1 MSDLQSIQ
9 LHTSPVRT
17 GEPLRGDLVLST
29 ATPGLERVRRV
40 MVRLRGTLEY
50 EDEGQKHREELPGPE
65 FIKDRPLHGELRIPF
80 DLSLPR
86 DVPPSYQGKD
96 VRISW
101 ELVASLHGEDGMA
114 LMRWSQPLSLAPG
127 RTTRPPQWLTPR
139 APRGSSLMAAS
150 TWGCLLFPALWCFCL
165 PIGVLFDDLLDS
177 GTKHSAGERVVG
189 ILFCLVT
196 IAAGVGLTRWIIG
209 KARTVS
215 KFKAAS
221 LLPLAEHFPLG
232 GTARLRVFLELTKA
246 FTVRGAHIE
255 LIAYEGIRKTRSE
268 SPVPVQLPAHLA
280 KGWHQFDVELPIP
293 RDFPPTFRTH
303 LTALCT
309 LTLRFEGFEDM
320 PLHASIRIAPEEL
333 EAAV

>member
-1 MSDLQSIQ
+1 MTDPQPIQ
-9 LHTSPVRT
+9 LHTSPVRIGT
-17 GEPLRGDLVLST
+17 QLQGELVLDA

-40 MVRLRGTLEY
+40 EIRVRGTFEY
-50 EDEGQKHREELPGPE
+50 DDEGTKRREELPGPE
-65 FIKDRPLHGELRIPF
+65 SSKDRPLRGELRIPF

-86 DVPPSYQGKD
+86 DAPPSHQGKD

-101 ELVASLHGEDGMA
+101 EVVASLHGEDGTE
-114 LMRWSQPLSLAPG
+114 LMRWNRPFPLEPT

-165 PIGVLFDDLLDS
+165 PMGVLFDDLLDS
-177 GTKHSAGERVVG
+177 RTGHSAGERVVG

-196 IAAGVGLTRWIIG
+196 IAAGVVVSRWVIG

-221 LLPLAEHFPLG
+221 LLPLAENFPLG
-232 GTARLRVFLELTKA
+232 GSARLRVFLELTKG
-246 FTVRGAHIE
+246 FTVRGARLE
-255 LIAYEGIRKTRSE
+255 LSAYEGISKARAEK
-268 SPVPVQLPAHLA
+268 PVPVQLPAHLA

-293 RDFPPTFRTH
+293 RDFPPSFRTH
-303 LTALCT
+303 LAAICT
-309 LTLRFEGFEDM
+309 LTLEFEGFEDM
-320 PLHASIRIAPEEL
+320 QLHAPIKIAPEVL
-333 EAAV
+333 DAAV